1 MRSRESPIVDVS
13 HGLVRLFSMLGTCGG
28 TLNVER
34 AHITR
39 YGTSPVTKIV
49 LEAHYHNFLL
59 GVGLKT

>member
-1 MRSRESPIVDVS
+1 
-13 HGLVRLFSMLGTCGG
+13 MLGTCGG